1 MKNMTKK
8 QAMEIF
14 GTGAALARA
23 LGITRGAVW
32 QWGSELDQKQT
43 AMVIGAAVQM
53 GKTVP
58 ASFIAEPEQA
68 AA

>member
-1 MKNMTKK
+1 MNMTKQ
-8 QAMEIF
+8 QAIEIF
-14 GTGAALARA
+14 GNGAALARA
-23 LGITRGAVW
+23 LGISRGAVW
-32 QWGSELDQKQT
+32 QWKADLDQKRT